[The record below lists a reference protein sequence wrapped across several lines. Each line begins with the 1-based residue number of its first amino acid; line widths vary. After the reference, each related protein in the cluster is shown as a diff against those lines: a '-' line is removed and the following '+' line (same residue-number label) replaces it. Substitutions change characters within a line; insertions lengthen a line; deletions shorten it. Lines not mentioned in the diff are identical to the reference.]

1 MSTIL
6 KALRRLEED
15 SPTAAASSDSLPA
28 TDPLA
33 ADELRDRILAE
44 EFAAQAAAVAQHE
57 SGRTR
62 RFALIGAAALLTLAV
77 GVGAYMMSTRTSS
90 DQSADL
96 VAATPPPSSP
106 PVPVAASEVE
116 DPRAGDALMGVVAIQ
131 PTEDR
136 EVVSPVSVPPP
147 LPDPVPA
154 STETPPKQEDEMAL
168 AAVTPT
174 PSVRAANLDRPR
186 PATETVLAEAAPQP
200 QPQPQPQSQPRPQAQ
215 RSRPKP
221 TVASANPPS
230 VSAPKPASPT
240 PQSPPRDA
248 PKPSPS
254 VQKSKPAKSRPTS
267 DTRQVDHHDSPV
279 PTPDLTIIRTSWHPR
294 SDRRSAK
301 IRLEESEEILTLRE
315 GDAVGGLVIQEISPS
330 AVVFKSGDV
339 EIHRRVGQPGSGG

>member
-15 SPTAAASSDSLPA
+15 SPTAASSDSLPA

-44 EFAAQAAAVAQHE
+44 EFAAQAAAVAQHV
-57 SGRTR
+57 
-62 RFALIGAAALLTLAV
+62 AV

-90 DQSADL
+90 NQSADL

-106 PVPVAASEVE
+106 PVPVAAPEVE

-174 PSVRAANLDRPR
+174 PSVRAANSDRPR

-200 QPQPQPQSQPRPQAQ
+200 QPQPRPQPQ

-221 TVASANPPS
+221 TVASPSPPS

-240 PQSPPRDA
+240 PQSPPRNA
-248 PKPSPS
+248 PRPSPS
-254 VQKSKPAKSRPTS
+254 VQKSEPAKSRPTS
-267 DTRQVDHHDSPV
+267 DTRQVDQHDPPV

>member
-33 ADELRDRILAE
+33 ADGLRDRILAE

-90 DQSADL
+90 DQSAGL

-106 PVPVAASEVE
+106 PVPIAAPEVE

-136 EVVSPVSVPPP
+136 EVVSPVSVP
-147 LPDPVPA
+147 A

-174 PSVRAANLDRPR
+174 PSVRAANSDRPR

-200 QPQPQPQSQPRPQAQ
+200 QPQ

-221 TVASANPPS
+221 TVASPSPPS

-240 PQSPPRDA
+240 PQSPPRNA

-254 VQKSKPAKSRPTS
+254 VQKSEPAKSRLTS

>member
-62 RFALIGAAALLTLAV
+62 RFALIGAAALLAV

-96 VAATPPPSSP
+96 VAATPPPSFP
-106 PVPVAASEVE
+106 PLAVAAPEVE

-154 STETPPKQEDEMAL
+154 SAETPPQQEDEMAL

-174 PSVRAANLDRPR
+174 PAVRAANSDRPR

-200 QPQPQPQSQPRPQAQ
+200 RPQAQ

-221 TVASANPPS
+221 TVASASPPS

-240 PQSPPRDA
+240 PQSPPRNA

-254 VQKSKPAKSRPTS
+254 VQKSEPAKSRPTS